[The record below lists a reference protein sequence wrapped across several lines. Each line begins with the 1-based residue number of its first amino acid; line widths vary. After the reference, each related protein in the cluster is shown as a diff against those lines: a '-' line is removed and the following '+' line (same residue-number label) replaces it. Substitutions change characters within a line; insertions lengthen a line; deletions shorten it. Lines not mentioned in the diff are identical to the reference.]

1 MLLQQKLSPYNI
13 ILGSASPRRRE
24 LFSQFGL
31 KFSVL
36 TLDIE
41 ETFPAS
47 LSNEQIAMYLARL
60 KADNF
65 KFDELAPNTLLITA
79 DTIVC
84 FNNEVMNKPADYN
97 DALRML
103 TLLSGGRHEVITG
116 MCIRTAAKTHCFY
129 ELTEVYFNSLSAA
142 EIDYYIS
149 NYKPFDKAGAYGI
162 QEWIGNIAIQRID
175 GSYTNV
181 VGLPTQKLYSELL
194 AF

>member
-1 MLLQQKLSPYNI
+1 MLIQTKLSSYNI
-13 ILGSASPRRRE
+13 ILGSASPRRKE

-31 KFSVL
+31 EFSVL

-41 ETFPAS
+41 ETFPVN

-65 KFDELAPNTLLITA
+65 KFNELPPNTLLITA

-84 FNNEVMNKPADYN
+84 FNNEIMNKPADHN
-97 DALRML
+97 EAISML
-103 TLLSGGRHEVITG
+103 TLLSGNRHEVITG
-116 MCIRTAAKTHCFY
+116 ICIRTAAKIHCFY
-129 ELTEVYFNSLSAA
+129 DLTEVYFNALSAQ
-142 EIDYYIS
+142 EIDYYIN